1 MVQQASEMMSSLVRL
16 RLIRY
21 YRSTPGSQ
29 ADAAAALDVPPT
41 SLTTNLRALVD
52 IGVLIQEPPTRGRA
66 YTYRVDEARVAALL
80 NSADRYLLREDDSNE
95 SE

>member
-1 MVQQASEMMSSLVRL
+1 MVQHASEMMSSLVRL

-29 ADAAAALDVPPT
+29 ADAAAALDVPNT
-41 SLTTNLRALVD
+41 SLTTNLRALLD

-66 YTYRVDEARVAALL
+66 YTYRVDETRITALL
-80 NSADRYLLREDDSNE
+80 ESVQHYLLDSGDDSE
-95 SE
+95 